1 MAGDKFY
8 TEDELKKKS
17 VAELKELAVAYIDED
32 EIDDIRTKQPLFAAI
47 IDNQGEPSDD
57 DEEDDDVELDDE
69 EEDDLELPDEDEV
82 DDEEV
87 DEVDDEKP
95 AAKERKPRAK
105 KQVAEKDTL
114 AAKQVATEL
123 GTDAKTLRQFFRSPA
138 STVEAVGSGGRYEF
152 NASDVPQIKAE
163 FEAWKAGHAA
173 RGSKRTGEGGSKR
186 GRAAAQ
192 EIVEVEEVEELEIED
207 EDLELDD

>member
-17 VAELKELAVAYIDED
+17 VAELKELAEAYIDED
-32 EIDDIRTKQPLFAAI
+32 EIDDIKTKQPLIAAI

-69 EEDDLELPDEDEV
+69 EEDDLELPEEDEV

-105 KQVAEKDTL
+105 KQVVEKDTL

-152 NASDVPQIKAE
+152 NASDVPKIKSE

>member
-17 VAELKELAVAYIDED
+17 VAELKELAEAYIDED
-32 EIDDIRTKQPLFAAI
+32 EIDDIKTKQPLIAAI

-69 EEDDLELPDEDEV
+69 EEDDLELPEEDEV
-82 DDEEV
+82 DD
-87 DEVDDEKP
+87 DGEVDDEKP

-152 NASDVPQIKAE
+152 NASDVPKIKSE

>member
-17 VAELKELAVAYIDED
+17 VAELKELAEAYIDED
-32 EIDDIRTKQPLFAAI
+32 EIDDIKTKQPLIAAI

-57 DEEDDDVELDDE
+57 DEEDDVELDDE
-69 EEDDLELPDEDEV
+69 EEDDLELPEEDEV
-82 DDEEV
+82 DDDE
-87 DEVDDEKP
+87 EVDDEKP

-152 NASDVPQIKAE
+152 NASDVPKIKSE